1 MTIIQLLLSALVIYI
16 TGEYILSQ
24 LSPVKN
30 INIRDKYGYKITN
43 GKIAEDLVADKLTEV
58 FHEEVLTNLLVPTRT
73 DLKTTEI
80 DIAQVTTKGIFVVET
95 KFRNGSIEGDIDSDY
110 WMIDDDNAMQNPI
123 KQNYYHIEALKESLG
138 DTLQGIPIINVAVV
152 VGDLTDKKGT
162 AFSESYD
169 NVFVFTDF
177 NSIQQLS
184 TLPDVIT
191 KEKVN
196 NLTRQLQVYEATE
209 EKLLEHAKRVKG
221 SMSV

>member
-110 WMIDDDNAMQNPI
+110 WMIDDEMQNPI

-138 DTLQGIPIINVAVV
+138 DTLQEIPIINVAVV
-152 VGDLTDKKGT
+152 VGGLTDKKGT

-196 NLTRQLQVYEATE
+196 NLIRQLQVYEATE
-209 EKLLEHAKRVKG
+209 EKLLEHAKRVKT